1 MRPTDWRIAGTLVAG
16 LAAALLATAAESV
29 KLNVKPG
36 LWEIASQA
44 EISGPPPLS
53 DDMLAKLTPDQRAK
67 FEAAMQASMANA
79 AKPHLAKH
87 CVTPEK
93 IARGLDVER
102 HDNQSCQKKFV
113 SNSNNEMEFSETC
126 TEQSGTTTIDEHI
139 QLSSGEQLTGTINVI
154 RNSGGK
160 TMTVNST
167 IHGQWLGASCGDIK
181 DFELEK

>member
-1 MRPTDWRIAGTLVAG
+1 MQPTDWRIAGALVAG
-16 LAAALLATAAESV
+16 LAAALLATAAESI
-29 KLNVKPG
+29 KLNIKPG

-44 EISGPPPLS
+44 QITGAPPLS
-53 DDMLAKLTPDQRAK
+53 DDLLAKLPPDQRAK
-67 FEAAMQASMANA
+67 FEAAMQASMADA

-102 HDNQSCQKKFV
+102 HDNQSCQKKIV
-113 SNSNNEMEFSETC
+113 SNSSNEMEFSETC
-126 TEQSGTTTIDEHI
+126 TGQSGDTAIDEHI
-139 QLSSGEQLTGTINVI
+139 QLSSAEQMTGTVNVI